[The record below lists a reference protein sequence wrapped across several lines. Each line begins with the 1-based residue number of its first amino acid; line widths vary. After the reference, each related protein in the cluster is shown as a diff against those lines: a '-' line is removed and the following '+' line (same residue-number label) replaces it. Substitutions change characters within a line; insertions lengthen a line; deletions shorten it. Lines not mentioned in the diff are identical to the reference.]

1 MPRPQPADVIARVE
15 QALMLMEKMGW
26 GVDKAAK
33 FVKTDRR
40 SVYRYLALRGIKW
53 KKKGNLN
60 QVVILKPPTAKKIPF
75 LHEMSKGV
83 SATKAAKNLKTTVRS
98 MQKVTHDGK
107 PIISKVGRKWVANF
121 IPVYRHR
128 LVVYGTMSGFT
139 GKTLGRNKTAPH
151 EVDSVQDDKLDKDY
165 ADIWWQID
173 FDNFRSTLDTL
184 QVGECH
190 APQIFELLKEKL
202 ETPSVKNQ
210 NLVSSFQTD
219 PRIKLD
225 LVATGRGTNPAD
237 IELSELENLFGR
249 YNLSFDDDYQWGVDD
264 SMGLEPVALMPTS
277 QMNPK
282 KYFQPQGKFQVIV
295 LRKGRVDYYPQTPLS
310 VYYRFTVA
318 DEDECR
324 NLSEYRPL

>member
-1 MPRPQPADVIARVE
+1 MMGNPSYQRLGASGLLILFLYIGTGLLSMEQCRVS
-15 QALMLMEKMGW
+15 QEK
-26 GVDKAAK
+26 
-33 FVKTDRR
+33 
-40 SVYRYLALRGIKW
+40 
-53 KKKGNLN
+53 
-60 QVVILKPPTAKKIPF
+60 
-75 LHEMSKGV
+75 
-83 SATKAAKNLKTTVRS
+83 
-98 MQKVTHDGK
+98 
-107 PIISKVGRKWVANF
+107 
-121 IPVYRHR
+121 R
-128 LVVYGTMSGFT
+128 LGGT
-139 GKTLGRNKTAPH
+139 KTAPH

-282 KYFQPQGKFQVIV
+282 VISN
-295 LRKGRVDYYPQTPLS
+295 RKVSFKSL
-310 VYYRFTVA
+310 F
-318 DEDECR
+318 
-324 NLSEYRPL
+324 

>member
-1 MPRPQPADVIARVE
+1 
-15 QALMLMEKMGW
+15 
-26 GVDKAAK
+26 
-33 FVKTDRR
+33 
-40 SVYRYLALRGIKW
+40 
-53 KKKGNLN
+53 
-60 QVVILKPPTAKKIPF
+60 
-75 LHEMSKGV
+75 
-83 SATKAAKNLKTTVRS
+83 
-98 MQKVTHDGK
+98 
-107 PIISKVGRKWVANF
+107 
-121 IPVYRHR
+121 
-128 LVVYGTMSGFT
+128 MSGFT

>member
-1 MPRPQPADVIARVE
+1 MVRPQPADVVARVE

-40 SVYRYLALRGIKW
+40 SVYRYLAMRGIKW
-53 KKKGNLN
+53 VKKGNLN
-60 QVVILKPPTAKKIPF
+60 QVVLIKPPSAKKIPF

-83 SATKAAKNLKTTVRS
+83 SATKAAKKLKTTVKS

-107 PIISKVGRKWVANF
+107 PIISKKGRKWVANF

-139 GKTLGRNKTAPH
+139 GKTLGRNKTPPH
-151 EVDSVQDDKLDKDY
+151 EVESVQDDQLDKDY

-173 FDNFRSTLDTL
+173 FDNFKSTLDTL

-190 APQIFELLKEKL
+190 APQIFELLRAKL
-202 ETPSVKNQ
+202 ETPSMNNQ
-210 NLVSSFQTD
+210 ALVTSFQTD
-219 PRIKLD
+219 PRINVD
-225 LVATGRGTNPAD
+225 LAATGRGTNPAD
-237 IELSELENLFGR
+237 IQISELENLFGR
-249 YNLSFDDDYQWGVDD
+249 YNLRFDDDYQWGVDD
-264 SMGLEPVALMPTS
+264 SMGLEPVALVPTS
-277 QMNPK
+277 SINANT
-282 KYFQPQGKFQVIV
+282 YFQPQGKFQVIV
-295 LRKGRVDYYPQTPLS
+295 LRKGRVDYYPPQPLI
-310 VYYRFTVA
+310 VHYRFTVA

-324 NLSEYRPL
+324 DNSDYRPL